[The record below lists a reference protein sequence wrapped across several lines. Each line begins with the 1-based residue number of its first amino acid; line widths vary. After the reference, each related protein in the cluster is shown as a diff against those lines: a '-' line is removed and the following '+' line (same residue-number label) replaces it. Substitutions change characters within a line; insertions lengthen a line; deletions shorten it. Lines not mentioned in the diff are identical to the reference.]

1 MNRIQLSH
9 RYGLFMG
16 LFFVSQFLVI
26 PIMTPLLMGFGM
38 NIPQIG
44 MIMATMGITVML
56 LELPTGGLADQVG
69 RKKVFL
75 IAMLF
80 SMLSYLVL
88 LFFPSFIGGV
98 VSMFLWGASIAI
110 SSGTLTAWFVE
121 TFNESEGDM
130 TLQSG
135 FARVSARSSFF
146 AATGALIGAGIMFG
160 GVELGF
166 DTRQLYDV
174 SLWIGLVCL
183 GLVFLIAWAW
193 IKEQREFQPFSFALL
208 ASVPTQMKNGLNAA
222 KHPVLWRIL
231 FAMFLTIPIGS
242 AIEKFWPVRFEELS
256 AGQPLEWV
264 YGLTYAVTLYLGSVA
279 AVMTNWL
286 CDKLG
291 QQMGKVLMI
300 SVTIRLLA
308 ATLFALSGN
317 VVMFVILFICYD
329 FTNHLGK
336 SAYSQLLHQSTDD
349 SVRSTVDSLNSLVM
363 RIGGVIGSLMCGF
376 GAAYIGLVNIW
387 LMCIVLAIGA
397 LFFYRSPK
405 LNEASEPADV
415 AT

>member
-16 LFFVSQFLVI
+16 LFFISQFLVI
-26 PIMTPLLMGFGM
+26 PIMTPLLLGFGM
-38 NIPQIG
+38 SIPQIG
-44 MIMATMGITVML
+44 VIMATMGITVMV

-75 IAMLF
+75 ISILF

-88 LFFPSFIGGV
+88 LFIPSFIGGV

-121 TFNESEGDM
+121 SFNESEGDI
-130 TLQSG
+130 TLQAG

-146 AATGALIGAGIMFG
+146 AATGALIGAGIMYG
-160 GVELGF
+160 GVEFGYEA
-166 DTRQLYDV
+166 RQLYDV
-174 SLWIGLVCL
+174 SLWAGLVCL
-183 GLVFLIAWAW
+183 ALVFVIALLW
-193 IKEQREFQPFSFALL
+193 IKEQREFKPFSFALL
-208 ASVPTQMKNGLNAA
+208 TSVPTQMKSGIDAA

-231 FAMFLTIPIGS
+231 FAMFLTIPIAS

-256 AGQPLEWV
+256 DGQPLEWV
-264 YGLTYAVTLYLGSVA
+264 YGLTYAVTFYLGSLA

-286 CDKLG
+286 SDKFD
-291 QQMGKVLMI
+291 QQMGKVLMV
-300 SVTIRLLA
+300 SVAIRLIA
-308 ATLFALSGN
+308 ATIFALSGN
-317 VVMFVILFICYD
+317 VVMFVLLFICYD

-336 SAYSQLLHQSTDD
+336 SAYNQLLHHSTND

-376 GAAYIGLVNIW
+376 GADYIGLVNIW
-387 LMCIVLAIGA
+387 LICIVLAIGA
-397 LFFYRSPK
+397 LFFYKSPM
-405 LNEASEPADV
+405 LNQASEPANA